1 MKLETE
7 NGILEGHRECMD
19 YLEDNV
25 EKVFGNAA
33 VLDDNAQQ
41 TLLGEVERVF
51 TEEDNEMLS
60 AVISKEELKKLLWQA
75 NVNSSPGS
83 DGLTYLVYKE
93 CWDTLGDALTDV
105 CNCLRDKVAKPFT
118 DRVCTETKKTKLDKA
133 KRQAANLSPK
143 L

>member
-7 NGILEGHRECMD
+7 NGMLEGHRECMD

-33 VLDDNAQQ
+33 VLDGDAQQ
-41 TLLGEVERVF
+41 SLLREVEKVF

-60 AVISKEELKKLLWQA
+60 AEISKEEVRKLLWLA

-93 CWDTLGDALTDV
+93 CWDILGDPLTSV
-105 CNCLRDKVAKPFT
+105 CNCLHSGED
-118 DRVCTETKKTKLDKA
+118 ETKSLDSH
-133 KRQAANLSPK
+133 RNRCGII
-143 L
+143 